1 MRAGGVGIDPAA
13 IFGSCRIRGKHC
25 MAETLASW
33 LLDPAGLTPHG
44 FCLLWEPGLIWT
56 YALSDAGIAVA
67 YFTIPAALAVFAR
80 RRGDLVFQPMVWLF
94 ASFILLCGATHLLD
108 VVTLWVPAYGIEAVV
123 KAATAI
129 VSIVTAI
136 ALWRLLPRA
145 LALPSPEQ
153 LREANEALRE
163 SEARHRASFIHS
175 PVPMHTLDGNGV
187 ITGVSESWQALLGY
201 AAHEAVGRKLA
212 DFKPPGPD
220 GRAADDLKRLMA
232 DGEILDLERQ
242 FLRRD
247 GRLISVLMSAR
258 LERRKDADWIVC
270 VLIDVTGRRK
280 AERALRASEERL
292 HQAQKM
298 ETVGQLTGGVAHDF
312 NNMLQAVSGCLDLM
326 ERRIEQGRPQ
336 EVDRYLASARTAL
349 NSGAALTGRM
359 LAFARRQALQPTP
372 VEPDALLRGMEN
384 LIRRG
389 VGPEVQVE
397 LRTNGEGP
405 ALCDANQLESA
416 LLNLT
421 LNARDAMPEGGSL
434 TIATTDRMLTTADV
448 SDQDD
453 VAPGAYVEIAVADT
467 GSGMTPDI
475 MARAFEPFFTTRPI
489 GRGSGLGLSQVYGFV
504 RQSGGFV
511 RLESQPGEGT
521 TVRLFLPRCDGRRA
535 GGPAPPATTDAAGA
549 TPPASSA
556 VPGKVV
562 LVVDDEDRVRLMLVE
577 ALRDAG
583 CSVYEAED
591 GLAGLQLARS
601 LARLDMLVT
610 DIGLPGLNGR
620 KLALEARRVRPDLP
634 ILLITGYAGAA
645 VDDMKLAAGME
656 VMHKPFA
663 LDELT
668 TRIRAMMG
676 APVRSGAQ

>member
-1 MRAGGVGIDPAA
+1 MEPPA
-13 IFGSCRIRGKHC
+13 ISGSWQIKGKHR
-25 MAETLASW
+25 MAQALASW
-33 LLDPAGLTPHG
+33 LLEPADLTPHG

-56 YALSDAGIAVA
+56 YAVSDAGIALA
-67 YFTIPAALAVFAR
+67 YFTIPTALAVFAR
-80 RRGDLVFQPMVWLF
+80 RRGDLVFRPMLWLF

-108 VVTLWVPAYGIEAVV
+108 VVTLWVPAYGIEALV

-129 VSIVTAI
+129 ASIVTAI

-145 LALPSPEQ
+145 LALPSASQ
-153 LREANEALRE
+153 LLEANEALGE
-163 SEARHRASFIHS
+163 SEARYRASFVHS
-175 PVPMHTLDGNGV
+175 PVPMHTLDGHGV

-201 AAHEAVGRKLA
+201 AGHEVVGRKLA
-212 DFKPPGPD
+212 DFKPPGSDPSA
-220 GRAADDLKRLMA
+220 GGDLERLMA
-232 DGEILDLERQ
+232 NGEILDLERE

-247 GRLISVLMSAR
+247 GSVVSVLMSAR
-258 LERRKDADWIVC
+258 LEHRRDSDWIVC

-312 NNMLQAVSGCLDLM
+312 NNMLQVVSGCLDLM

-336 EVDRYLASARTAL
+336 EVDRYLTSARTAL
-349 NSGAALTGRM
+349 NSGAALTSRM

-372 VEPDALLRGMEN
+372 VEPDALLRSMEN

-389 VGPEVQVE
+389 VGPAVRVDVQ
-397 LRTNGEGP
+397 TNDGSGL

-434 TIATTDRMLTTADV
+434 TIATSDRTLTAEEL
-448 SDQDD
+448 SDQDE
-453 VAPGAYVEIAVADT
+453 VAPGAYVEIAVTDT

-475 MARAFEPFFTTRPI
+475 MARAFEPFFTTRSI

-511 RLESQPGEGT
+511 RLESEPGVGT
-521 TVRLFLPRCDGRRA
+521 TVRLFLPRCEARRSNSASLQEADGGA
-535 GGPAPPATTDAAGA
+535 APRVPE
-549 TPPASSA
+549 AS
-556 VPGKVV
+556 GKTV
-562 LVVDDEDRVRLMLVE
+562 LVVDDEERVRSMVAE
-577 ALRDAG
+577 SLRDIG
-583 CSVYEAED
+583 CLVYEAED
-591 GLAGLQLARS
+591 GLAGLQLARA
-601 LARLDMLVT
+601 LTKIDLLVT

-620 KLALEARRVRPDLP
+620 KLAQEARRAKPNLP
-634 ILLITGYAGAA
+634 VLLITGYAGAA
-645 VDDMKLAAGME
+645 LEEMELAPGMT
-656 VMHKPFA
+656 VMHKPFS
-663 LDELT
+663 LDELVV
-668 TRIRAMMG
+668 RVRGMMDV
-676 APVRSGAQ
+676 AVRSGVR

>member
-1 MRAGGVGIDPAA
+1 
-13 IFGSCRIRGKHC
+13 
-25 MAETLASW
+25 MAEHQGSW

-56 YALSDAGIAVA
+56 YAIADTGIALA
-67 YFTIPAALAVFAR
+67 YFTIPLALAVFAR
-80 RRGDLVFQPMVWLF
+80 RRGDLVFQPMLWLF

-123 KAATAI
+123 KAATAA
-129 VSIVTAI
+129 VSIVTAV

-145 LALPSPEQ
+145 LALPSPKQ

-163 SEARHRASFIHS
+163 SEARHRASFVHS
-175 PVPMHTLDGNGV
+175 PVPMHTLDGNGI

-201 AAHEAVGRKLA
+201 AGHEAVGRPITE
-212 DFKPPGPD
+212 FKPPGLD
-220 GRAADDLKRLMA
+220 VRAAGDLERLMA
-232 DGEILDLERQ
+232 DGEIHDLERQ

-247 GRLISVLMSAR
+247 GSVVNVQMSAR
-258 LERRKDADWIVC
+258 LEHRKDTDWIVC
-270 VLIDVTGRRK
+270 VLIDVTGRRQ

-312 NNMLQAVSGCLDLM
+312 NNMLQVVTGCLDLM

-336 EVDRYLASARTAL
+336 EVDRYLTSARTAL
-349 NSGAALTGRM
+349 NSGAALTSRM

-372 VEPDALLRGMEN
+372 VKPDALLHGMEN

-397 LRTNGEGP
+397 LRTNGDSL

-434 TIATTDRMLTTADV
+434 IIATSDRMLTGADV

-475 MARAFEPFFTTRPI
+475 AARAFEPFFTTRPI

-511 RLESQPGEGT
+511 RLESEPGLGT
-521 TVRLFLPRCDGRRA
+521 TVRLFLPRCEDRRTSGA
-535 GGPAPPATTDAAGA
+535 SLSHHDAAV
-549 TPPASSA
+549 PAVIA
-556 VPGKVV
+556 VPEASGRTV
-562 LVVDDEDRVRLMLVE
+562 LVVDDEERVRTMIAE
-577 ALRDAG
+577 TLRDIG

-591 GLAGLQLARS
+591 GLAGLQLARG
-601 LARLDMLVT
+601 LAKLDLLVT

-620 KLALEARRVRPDLP
+620 KLAREACRVKPDLP
-634 ILLITGYAGAA
+634 VLLITGYAGAA
-645 VDDMKLAAGME
+645 LDETDLAPGMAL
-656 VMHKPFA
+656 MHKPFS

-668 TRIRAMMG
+668 VRVRAMMG
-676 APVRSGAQ
+676 APVRSAAH

>member
-1 MRAGGVGIDPAA
+1 
-13 IFGSCRIRGKHC
+13 
-25 MAETLASW
+25 MAETVAGW

-56 YALSDAGIAVA
+56 YAVSDTGIALA
-67 YFTIPAALAVFAR
+67 YFTIPLALAVFAR
-80 RRGDLVFQPMVWLF
+80 RRGDLTFRPMLWLF

-108 VVTLWVPAYGIEAVV
+108 VVTLWVPAYGVEALA

-129 VSIVTAI
+129 VSIITAV

-175 PVPMHTLDGNGV
+175 PVPMHTLDGNGI

-201 AAHEAVGRKLA
+201 AEDEAIGRPIA
-212 DFKPPGPD
+212 DFKPPGSD
-220 GRAADDLKRLMA
+220 ARAAGDLERLMT

-242 FLRRD
+242 FVRRD
-247 GRLISVLMSAR
+247 GGVVSVLMSAR
-258 LERRKDADWIVC
+258 LEHRKDTDWIVC
-270 VLIDVTGRRK
+270 VLIDVTSRRK
-280 AERALRASEERL
+280 AESALRASEERL
-292 HQAQKM
+292 HQSQKM

-326 ERRIEQGRPQ
+326 ERRIAQGRPQ
-336 EVDRYLASARTAL
+336 EVDRYLTSARTAL
-349 NSGAALTGRM
+349 NSGAALTSRM

-372 VEPDALLRGMEN
+372 VEPDALLRSMEN

-397 LRTNGEGP
+397 LRTDGGDGL

-434 TIATTDRMLTTADV
+434 TIAKNDRMLTTADLA
-448 SDQDD
+448 DQDD
-453 VAPGAYVEIAVADT
+453 VAPGAYVEISVTDT
-467 GSGMTPDI
+467 GSGMTPDVK
-475 MARAFEPFFTTRPI
+475 ARAFEPFFTTRSI
-489 GRGSGLGLSQVYGFV
+489 GRGTGLGLSQVYGFV

-511 RLESQPGEGT
+511 RLESEPGAGT
-521 TVRLFLPRCDGRRA
+521 TVRLFLPRFADRRTDAQSLGRQSSA
-535 GGPAPPATTDAAGA
+535 AAPATQAMSEAAGK
-549 TPPASSA
+549 T
-556 VPGKVV
+556 V
-562 LVVDDEDRVRLMLVE
+562 LVVDDEERVRVMIAE
-577 ALRDAG
+577 AIRDIG

-591 GLAGLQLARS
+591 GLAGLQLARA
-601 LARLDMLVT
+601 LAKLDLVVT

-620 KLALEARRVRPDLP
+620 KLAQEARRARPDLP
-634 ILLITGYAGAA
+634 VLLVTGYAGAA
-645 VDDMKLAAGME
+645 LDDMELPPGMA
-656 VMHKPFA
+656 VMHKPFS
-663 LDELT
+663 LDDLT
-668 TRIRAMMG
+668 RRVRMMTDV
-676 APVRSGAQ
+676 PVRSAVP